1 MDLWGLLMR
10 TEEMRVALAIALVVP
25 LVAAIWLAAPYMP
38 VRFAEQCP
46 WYHCEEDISLPQEVK
61 LGQ

>member
-25 LVAAIWLAAPYMP
+25 LVAATWLAAPYMP